1 MIPLTGNVVTDLIN
15 KDNWNLHAPLCKK
28 CEFWSRS
35 CRCYNNDV
43 YKNGNMIELISKVV
57 TWAGNKDLLK
67 EENSLRQFTKVVEE
81 TGEVAAALAR
91 QNKEE
96 LKDGIGDVIVT
107 LIILAEQQGF
117 TLQECLEKAWN
128 EIKDRKGKTV
138 DGAFI
143 KETDLR

>member
-1 MIPLTGNVVTDLIN
+1 MIPLTGNTVTDLIN

-28 CEFWSRS
+28 CELWSRS

-143 KETDLR
+143 KETDLG